1 MILRFPPVT
10 VASLLLFAGAFSPIA
25 QAQQAEA
32 TLGEVV
38 VSGNRSEQRRF
49 DVPGAID
56 AVEVDRYQELRFY
69 VERSLRTVCQ
79 TLAGLGDASLDRCEA
94 AGAVR

>member
-56 AVEVDRYQELRFY
+56 AVQVDPMRLGSPLVNLSELM
-69 VERSLRTVCQ
+69 S
-79 TLAGLGDASLDRCEA
+79 
-94 AGAVR
+94 AVPGVQVRNREN